1 MFKFGLQNL
10 KFRKITFFYYG
21 LVSIFSVPSRL
32 IQDDSSFAFL
42 LLCLSIGALV
52 AVITLPMLWLVC
64 FLTEKFGLGMRS
76 IFFPL
81 GLIAFVGAIRGE
93 FLHQLIRAFGLI
105 DNLSPI
111 FAILSSTIFT
121 TIYFLTISSFME
133 MVLSRRDKFNH
144 LFAEASLLLA
154 IPRSVINDKM
164 DPRRVYSEALKGI
177 KDSMSAIGLRKE
189 KVEPEVLLKASKVI
203 QSQINDV
210 LRPLSHRLWVN
221 ALGQIKHRHML
232 GILRDAIENL
242 DFSAK
247 NILAYQ
253 FFVGGYGI
261 ALVIGF
267 ESSLYVTTI
276 GVATSLV
283 LIQSYRLLQNRM
295 RVNRFTLGI
304 AFLALVGL
312 LPVFIPIAIRNP
324 LNENASALAGLLVSP
339 TIPGLIL
346 LVSAYRLVI
355 QDRDLA
361 IGAAT
366 SVGFRVASLSA
377 KDQSSNGEVELAE
390 YLHNSL
396 QSELFGISKRLEAA
410 SFSTSGAGTAEALQ
424 SLESALNRDYQNIS
438 NNEMGG
444 VMRIQKLIASWQ
456 GIADIEVAGLNYLE
470 ADPSLAQ
477 RTSQVLEEMI
487 TNTIRYGLADSIQV
501 ELVKGLNHLQI
512 ELTHN
517 GKGEIS
523 KKSGLGSLLLAQQSA
538 DGIDISSESGK
549 TYLRISLPLAST
561 I

>member
-1 MFKFGLQNL
+1 
-10 KFRKITFFYYG
+10 
-21 LVSIFSVPSRL
+21 
-32 IQDDSSFAFL
+32 
-42 LLCLSIGALV
+42 
-52 AVITLPMLWLVC
+52 
-64 FLTEKFGLGMRS
+64 
-76 IFFPL
+76 
-81 GLIAFVGAIRGE
+81 
-93 FLHQLIRAFGLI
+93 
-105 DNLSPI
+105 
-111 FAILSSTIFT
+111 
-121 TIYFLTISSFME
+121 ME
-133 MVLSRRDKFNH
+133 MVLHRRDKFDQV
-144 LFAEASLLLA
+144 FAEASLLLA
-154 IPRSVINDKM
+154 NPRSVINDKM
-164 DPRRVYSEALKGI
+164 DPRRVYSEALNGI
-177 KDSMSAIGLRKE
+177 KDSMSAIGLQKD

-247 NILAYQ
+247 YILAYQ

-312 LPVFIPIAIRNP
+312 LPVFIPITIRNP

-410 SFSTSGAGTAEALQ
+410 AFSTSGAGTAEALQ

-501 ELVKGLNHLQI
+501 ELVKGLTHLQI